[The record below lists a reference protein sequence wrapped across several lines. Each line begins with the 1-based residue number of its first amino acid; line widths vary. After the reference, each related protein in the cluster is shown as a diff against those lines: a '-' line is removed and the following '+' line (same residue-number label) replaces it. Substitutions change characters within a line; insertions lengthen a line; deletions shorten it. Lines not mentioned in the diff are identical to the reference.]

1 MRVIAGEAKGRTL
14 VAPRGGETRAATD
27 RIRETLFAILDPTL
41 AGADVLDLFAGA
53 GTLGI
58 EALSRG
64 ARHATFVER
73 GREALAAIRRNL
85 AATGFASRAT
95 VVPRPVRAYLDAAPP
110 GAFGVVFVDPPFGD
124 VATMNETLAHPALR
138 GALAPGAVVIAR
150 SLRKHPAAP
159 PRDASVVRTKPI
171 GEEDLVFLRYSQ
183 PAAGGSLW
191 TSSSS

>member
-1 MRVIAGEAKGRTL
+1 VGAAQLRSGDPGGGDELPRGRRCAGLRVLAHRVDLGAIAGRQHDAGRGVLGQTL
-14 VAPRGGETRAATD
+14 
-27 RIRETLFAILDPTL
+27 
-41 AGADVLDLFAGA
+41 
-53 GTLGI
+53 
-58 EALSRG
+58 
-64 ARHATFVER
+64 ER

-110 GAFGVVFVDPPFGD
+110 GAFGVVFVDPPFAD

-138 GALAPGAVVIAR
+138 GALAPGAIVIAR
-150 SLRKHPAAP
+150 SLRKHPASP
-159 PRDASVVRTKPI
+159 PADASVVRTKPI